1 MLCQTRSI
9 FSCLGEQC
17 TKKID
22 VGFVLDYSA
31 SVKNEFEKV
40 KYFVKYVASK
50 LEISKDGTHVG
61 LITYS
66 SNAYLNSKLSDSFNT
81 DDFHRAVDAAPF
93 LGLTTRTDRALTL
106 AKDELFSAE
115 NGARSRAHRIV
126 ILLTVSTTDQGSE
139 NPGLIADHLR
149 QLGIHVLAIAIGD
162 KINDNEVEQV
172 AGKVSNIYKIDS
184 FGSLIDIDLINKVVK
199 DTCDKGLYVCLAFM
213 QIILINAEFFPCR
226 RVAVF

>member
-1 MLCQTRSI
+1 MLCQAKSI

-40 KYFVKYVASK
+40 KYFVKYLASK
-50 LEISKDGTHVG
+50 LEISKDGIHVG

-66 SNAYLNSKLSDSFNT
+66 SNAYLNSKLSDSFSI

-93 LGLTTRTDRALTL
+93 LGLTTRTDRALAL

-115 NGARSRAHRIV
+115 NGARLRAHRII
-126 ILLTVSTTDQGSE
+126 ILLTDSTTDEGSE
-139 NPGLIADHLR
+139 NPGLIADQLR
-149 QLGIHVLAIAIGD
+149 QIGIYALVIAIGD
-162 KINDNEVEQV
+162 KINDNEVEQI

-184 FGSLIDIDLINKVVK
+184 FGSLIDMDLINKVVK
-199 DTCDKGLYVCLAFM
+199 DTCAKGLCAFLAFM
-213 QIILINAEFFPCR
+213 EFILINAEFFPCR
-226 RVAVF
+226 